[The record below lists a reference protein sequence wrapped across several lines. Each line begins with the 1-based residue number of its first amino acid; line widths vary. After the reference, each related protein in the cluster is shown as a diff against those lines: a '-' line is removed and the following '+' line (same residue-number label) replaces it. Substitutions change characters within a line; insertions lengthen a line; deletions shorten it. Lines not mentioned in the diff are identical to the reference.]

1 MATEQPK
8 FLMAESPLISIIFG
22 DILGKTSSLI
32 RRMAFAT
39 SATSE
44 RIRCR
49 WRQCSELYSLV
60 LHERDP
66 VIQNHS
72 AACVFT
78 SLGRGTLPVVDRSE
92 EHKSELKSLR
102 H

>member
-8 FLMAESPLISIIFG
+8 FLMAENPLISIIFG
-22 DILGKTSSLI
+22 DIPGKTSSLI

-49 WRQCSELYSLV
+49 WRLCSEFYSLV
-60 LHERDP
+60 LHKRDL

-78 SLGRGTLPVVDRSE
+78 SLGRGMLPVVDS
-92 EHKSELKSLR
+92 KSKHDPSLLSLE
-102 H
+102 